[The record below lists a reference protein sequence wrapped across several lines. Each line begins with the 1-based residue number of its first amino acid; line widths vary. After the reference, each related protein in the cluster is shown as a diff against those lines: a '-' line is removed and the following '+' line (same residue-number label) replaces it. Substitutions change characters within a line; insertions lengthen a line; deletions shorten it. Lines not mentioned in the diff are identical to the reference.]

1 MTMTTSNFAQ
11 QIEWLLFTGAIEG
24 NQVLTLYA
32 QLQRDQQKR
41 ISDAAMQSA
50 IDDVDPDLAVEPH
63 WEENPL
69 DL

>member
-1 MTMTTSNFAQ
+1 MTIRNFAQ

-24 NQVLTLYA
+24 NQLLTLHE
-32 QLQRDQQKR
+32 QLQLYRQGTL
-41 ISDAAMQSA
+41 SEAAMQNA
-50 IDDVDPDLAVEPH
+50 IDAVDSDLAVETH